1 MNIRELNVYMTY
13 KKQAILFTNTNKVNI
28 EYDQYVNY
36 QLVWQVCCSW
46 KLSNLLHS
54 LNELECSLETQDQ
67 YRRRN
72 VEIHICGD
80 S

>member
-36 QLVWQVCCSW
+36 QLV
-46 KLSNLLHS
+46 
-54 LNELECSLETQDQ
+54 
-67 YRRRN
+67 
-72 VEIHICGD
+72 
-80 S
+80 